1 VVTLSLHVMIF
12 VNLIPKTVQLHY
24 AWPWALLLAVLP
36 ARLIATAPSTG
47 GGVVADIVCQDED
60 ARPPL
65 QRAQA
70 IWVVRD
76 VSSAQSIVDLLS
88 RALLP
93 LLRGAPPGSPSL
105 EACIRVTIHVTTR
118 GAPGESELLEL
129 QMPKEMR
136 PLVSARRGRPDF
148 SSRLSA
154 LELLDGLETRHNHD
168 ATARADTRPYTST
181 QVYFCGNP
189 VVQGE
194 LAQVVAR
201 ENVVCALANIRHH
214 LSFSGESFSAGQTRY
229 RAADAGLE
237 GRIAKLGKRGARA
250 SAEAGP
256 GTLARLPSFY
266 YAVDAGTE
274 NTTKAAKVQ
283 LKKSQK
289 QAGGGEDGG
298 TGGEPGALTT
308 ISVDGGE
315 GFLRLRRRSSKT
327 QDPPV

>member
-12 VNLIPKTVQLHY
+12 VDLIPKTVQLHY

-47 GGVVADIVCQDED
+47 GGAVADMVKADDSI
-60 ARPPL
+60 PPL

-76 VSSAQSIVDLLS
+76 VSSAQSLVDLLS

-168 ATARADTRPYTST
+168 AAARADIRPYTST

-201 ENVVCALANIRHH
+201 ENVVCALANISHH

-250 SAEAGP
+250 SAKAGS

-274 NTTKAAKVQ
+274 NSSKAARFNFGRRCNAPATAADDEPTFV
-283 LKKSQK
+283 SIVTAHPPAPPERAS
-289 QAGGGEDGG
+289 AG
-298 TGGEPGALTT
+298 A
-308 ISVDGGE
+308 S
-315 GFLRLRRRSSKT
+315 
-327 QDPPV
+327 